1 MPIGKFIDF
10 AKDAGADGIEILDA
24 FLYEPG
30 VVRDHL
36 PTEETISNFVTEAMT
51 ALDRTGLKVH
61 AVSVTNDF
69 NHEDTARLRI
79 EREKIELGISLAKR
93 FSAGSVRVFS
103 GNPTSSDGVE
113 LVRYG
118 TIDVLKDLAN
128 QGVVLALENHG
139 AVFATPSRLF
149 SILEPLENRN
159 IGLCFDIGNFVLA
172 DVNPVEAAKEL
183 PIPKLIHIKD
193 FKSVAKGSYRSNKGD
208 YFDGCRLGEGVVPIR
223 ETLDVLLSRLNGAP
237 ICLDIELECG
247 EDGVE
252 ATRHGVRWLREY
264 LSSKSRQQAN
274 S

>member
-1 MPIGKFIDF
+1 MPIGYFIEF

-36 PTEETISNFVTEAMT
+36 PTDETISSFVIEAKA
-51 ALDRTGLKVH
+51 ALDITGLRVH

-69 NHEDTARLRI
+69 NHEDIARLRI
-79 EREKIELGISLAKR
+79 ERAKIELGISLAKT

-128 QGVVLALENHG
+128 PVVTLALENHG
-139 AVFATPSRLF
+139 AVFATPSRLL
-149 SILEPLENRN
+149 SVLEPLENRN

-172 DVNPVEAAKEL
+172 NVNPVEAAKEL
-183 PIPKLIHIKD
+183 PVPALIHVKD
-193 FKSVAKGSYRSNKGD
+193 FKSVEKGSYRSNKGD
-208 YFDGCRLGEGVVPIR
+208 YYDGCRLGEGVVPIR
-223 ETLDVLLSRLNGAP
+223 ETLDVLFSRLDGTP
-237 ICLDIELECG
+237 ICLDLELECG
-247 EDGVE
+247 EDGIE
-252 ATRHGVRWLREY
+252 ATRHGVKWLRDY
-264 LSSKSRQQAN
+264 LSSKSLEQTN
-274 S
+274 C